1 MNESYAETSLHA
13 TSFTLATVSSPYKSI
28 DANEVRCDVTNLT
41 CLICGG
47 DLFFRVCV
55 CCTHCV
61 ANDDE
66 VRARVYIAIT
76 MIAPFVI
83 VTNPL
88 RNAGNFEL
96 RDVFPNKKKFRIKSR
111 IGDVITRP

>member
-1 MNESYAETSLHA
+1 MRSGVTSRISPVWFVVGI
-13 TSFTLATVSSPYKSI
+13 SFFV
-28 DANEVRCDVTNLT
+28 C
-41 CLICGG
+41 
-47 DLFFRVCV
+47 VCV